1 MGLTAGLSPGP
12 LLTLVIAESLQHGIR
27 AGIKVA
33 LAPLLSDAP
42 IIVLTVWL
50 VGQLSGLQGV
60 LALLSVLGSAY
71 ILHMAY
77 ATARST
83 LPVGQVTQQSSASI
97 RKGVLTNVLSPHPYL
112 FWLTVGATTLLK
124 ASAVHAL
131 APVLF
136 MLGFYLPLVGSKVV
150 LAVLVGQYRHLLSE
164 RAYRVVMRTLALLL
178 ALFAGL
184 VLLDGLQLLGLYG
197 QAPLL

>member
-1 MGLTAGLSPGP
+1 
-12 LLTLVIAESLQHGIR
+12 
-27 AGIKVA
+27 
-33 LAPLLSDAP
+33 
-42 IIVLTVWL
+42 
-50 VGQLSGLQGV
+50 
-60 LALLSVLGSAY
+60 
-71 ILHMAY
+71 
-77 ATARST
+77 
-83 LPVGQVTQQSSASI
+83 
-97 RKGVLTNVLSPHPYL
+97 
-112 FWLTVGATTLLK
+112 
-124 ASAVHAL
+124 
-131 APVLF
+131 LF